1 MGKYYCILV
10 RIWLKCGLFQKLLEG
25 LWWWQQC
32 IFRKT
37 LQFLPSF
44 KLANS
49 VSSTYTTT
57 KISHNEYRLLYAS
70 NIACYKEN
78 PHNLTKYKSEETLK
92 TPISQLLS
100 ELRDTWI
107 YYAIIQNSKCSMS
120 SMNWRKLRSPARATF
135 KNPNLRSLCE
145 LGKIWKDSLR
155 PIFQNPNFASI
166 DELGKFIKASYI
178 SNFFR

>member
-10 RIWLKCGLFQKLLEG
+10 RIWLKCGLLQNLLEG

-44 KLANS
+44 KLVDS

-57 KISHNEYRLLYAS
+57 KIFPNEYRLLYPS
-70 NIACYKEN
+70 HIACPKEN

-100 ELRDTWI
+100 DWEILGTNRLIFKTRVLKLESLPWI
-107 YYAIIQNSKCSMS
+107 GE
-120 SMNWRKLRSPARATF
+120 NWGVQLEQHLKITIFGLFVNWGKL
-135 KNPNLRSLCE
+135 
-145 LGKIWKDSLR
+145 G
-155 PIFQNPNFASI
+155 SI
-166 DELGKFIKASYI
+166 A
-178 SNFFR
+178 